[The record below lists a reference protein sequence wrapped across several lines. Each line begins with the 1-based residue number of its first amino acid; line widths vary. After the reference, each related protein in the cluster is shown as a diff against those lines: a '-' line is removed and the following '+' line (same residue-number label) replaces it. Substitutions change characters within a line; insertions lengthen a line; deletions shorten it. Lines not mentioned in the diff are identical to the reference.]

1 MGAHQE
7 MDLAERLRMEIEA
20 FASQN
25 DESTGRGWQETISSQ
40 LNTEDDEIV
49 GDDDLEIS
57 DLLRLEED
65 ECSTEVDD
73 DGKDSDHVDADDS
86 RSTLTGVSAG
96 RSHKELWKK
105 SEFDV
110 FILIL

>member
-7 MDLAERLRMEIEA
+7 MDLAERLRMEIDA

-25 DESTGRGWQETISSQ
+25 DESNGRGWQETISSEP
-40 LNTEDDEIV
+40 NTEDDEQV
-49 GDDDLEIS
+49 DDDDIEIS
-57 DLLRLEED
+57 DLLRLEDD
-65 ECSTEVDD
+65 ECSTEVED
-73 DGKDSDHVDADDS
+73 DGKDSEHADADDS
-86 RSTLTGVSAG
+86 RSTLSGVSAG